1 MQFFLFFALTIA
13 VLAVFFAIQNS
24 QQVNVQFAMWKSP
37 PISLA
42 FVLLAAA
49 LVGALI
55 SFLVSTPS
63 NVRARW
69 TIRQQRKKLNEYETS
84 LAETKTKLDES
95 EKKVLALQSPPE
107 KPAGEAQ
114 EIVVQDPAIKGK

>member
-1 MQFFLFFALTIA
+1 MQFFLFFALIIA
-13 VLAVFFAIQNS
+13 VLAVFFAVQNNDL
-24 QQVNVQFAMWKSP
+24 VNVQFAVWRSP

-55 SFLVSTPS
+55 SFFVSVPS
-63 NVRARW
+63 SMRARW

-84 LAETKTKLDES
+84 LANTQTKLEES
-95 EKKVLALQSPPE
+95 EKKLLALQSPPV
-107 KPAGEAQ
+107 KPASESA
-114 EIVVQDPAIKGK
+114 EIVVQETAAKNQ

>member
-1 MQFFLFFALTIA
+1 MQFFLFFALIIA
-13 VLAVFFAIQNS
+13 VLAVFFAVQNNDL
-24 QQVNVQFAMWKSP
+24 VNVQFAVWRSP

-55 SFLVSTPS
+55 SFFVSVPS
-63 NVRARW
+63 SMRARW

-84 LAETKTKLDES
+84 LANTQTKLEES
-95 EKKVLALQSPPE
+95 EKKLLALQSPPE
-107 KPAGEAQ
+107 KPASESA
-114 EIVVQDPAIKGK
+114 EIVVQDAAAKNQ

>member
-1 MQFFLFFALTIA
+1 MQFFLFFALIIA
-13 VLAVFFAIQNS
+13 VLAVFFAVQNNDL
-24 QQVNVQFAMWKSP
+24 VNVQFAVWRSP

-55 SFLVSTPS
+55 SFFVSVPS
-63 NVRARW
+63 SMRARW

-84 LAETKTKLDES
+84 LANTQTKLEES
-95 EKKVLALQSPPE
+95 EKKLLALQSPPE
-107 KPAGEAQ
+107 KPASESA
-114 EIVVQDPAIKGK
+114 EIVVQETAAKNQ

>member
-1 MQFFLFFALTIA
+1 MQFFLFFALIIA
-13 VLAVFFAIQNS
+13 VLAVFFAVQNNDL
-24 QQVNVQFAMWKSP
+24 VNVQFAVWRSP

-55 SFLVSTPS
+55 SFFVSVPS
-63 NVRARW
+63 NMRARW

-84 LAETKTKLDES
+84 LADTKTRLEES
-95 EKKVLALQSPPE
+95 EKKLLALQTPPE
-107 KPAGEAQ
+107 KSSGEAV
-114 EIVVQDPAIKGK
+114 EIVVQDPAAKNQ